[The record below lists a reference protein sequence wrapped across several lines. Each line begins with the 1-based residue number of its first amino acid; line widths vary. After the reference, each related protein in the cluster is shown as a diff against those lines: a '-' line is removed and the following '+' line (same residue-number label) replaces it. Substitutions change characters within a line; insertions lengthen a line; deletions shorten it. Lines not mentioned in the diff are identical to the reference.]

1 MQYYGEKDIVDIVS
15 KVICGELGG
24 IRGEGKDVPVEIS
37 ARHVHLNRED
47 CDRLFGKGYE
57 LTQKRGLSQPGQY
70 LAQERLNL
78 VTERGQIANVAVLGP
93 LRTHT
98 QVELSLTDART
109 LGIGAPVRLSG
120 DLRGAADVLLVGP
133 KGAVWAAGSAIA
145 AKAHVHMTPEDAR
158 KYGVKDG
165 QAVGIRLKGERQVCL
180 EDVIVRVSDAFAL
193 AVHIDYD
200 EANAAGIRDAVTGR
214 LIGGR

>member
-70 LAQERLNL
+70 LAQERLKL

>member
-1 MQYYGEKDIVDIVS
+1 MQYYGEKEIVDIVS
-15 KVICGELGG
+15 RVIGGELGAK
-24 IRGEGKDVPVEIS
+24 REEGRDVPVEIS
-37 ARHVHLNRED
+37 ARHVHLSRED
-47 CDRLFGKGYE
+47 CDRLFGKGHE
-57 LTQKRGLSQPGQY
+57 LTPKRDLSQPGQY
-70 LAQERLNL
+70 LAQERLKL

-109 LGIGAPVRLSG
+109 LGISAPVRLSG
-120 DLRGAADVLLVGP
+120 DLSGAADVLLVGP
-133 KGAVWAAGSAIA
+133 QGAVWAAGSAIA

-158 KYGVKDG
+158 AYGVQDG
-165 QAVGIRLKGERQVCL
+165 QAVGICLKGERQVRL

-200 EANAAGIRDAVTGR
+200 EANAAGVRDAVTGR
-214 LIGGR
+214 LTGGR

>member
-70 LAQERLNL
+70 LAQERLKL

-109 LGIGAPVRLSG
+109 LGIGTPVRLSG

>member
-57 LTQKRGLSQPGQY
+57 LTRKRGLSQPGQY
-70 LAQERLNL
+70 LAQERLKL